1 MAAGDEQTSSAGV
14 RLAAPVYPLAATR
27 TRPPQPLAGNI
38 DQRRQNAAH
47 GHHRGLTRL
56 ARGAADRRRTLLL
69 VFFCEQGPGLVIQI
83 WALDTVAY
91 AYHGG
96 RSLAPSHHGSLPTPC
111 QAFEVVHRDFIP
123 SPTTPSES
131 VAATD
136 SATILHRQPEKRYVR
151 IDVLLGRM
159 SRGAT
164 RSDPFADDAVDA
176 TMSKTCPPAVRHSR
190 RCPRDRWVCRGRGR
204 PSKRF

>member
-1 MAAGDEQTSSAGV
+1 MLGLQSVS
-14 RLAAPVYPLAATR
+14 PLAATR

-38 DQRRQNAAH
+38 DQRRQKRCPWAPSGPNEARAGGCRPPSNPAACFFL
-47 GHHRGLTRL
+47 R
-56 ARGAADRRRTLLL
+56 ARTWTCL
-69 VFFCEQGPGLVIQI
+69 IQI

-111 QAFEVVHRDFIP
+111 QAFEEVHRDFIP

-190 RCPRDRWVCRGRGR
+190 RCPRDRRVCRGRGR

>member
-1 MAAGDEQTSSAGV
+1 M
-14 RLAAPVYPLAATR
+14 
-27 TRPPQPLAGNI
+27 
-38 DQRRQNAAH
+38 
-47 GHHRGLTRL
+47 
-56 ARGAADRRRTLLL
+56 
-69 VFFCEQGPGLVIQI
+69 IQI

-111 QAFEVVHRDFIP
+111 QAFEEVHRDFIP

-176 TMSKTCPPAVRHSR
+176 TMSKTCQPTVRRSR
-190 RCPRDRWVCRGRGR
+190 CHPRDRRVYWGRGSTVLALSR
-204 PSKRF
+204 LRKRKLWPIILKPLNGFYVKPVQLFLAQKSCLRAVYPNPHPTPGLTLLTRT